1 MQTPSLCIG
10 ALIGASS
17 LLFVGAE
24 SPTLYI
30 DDTQDAGRKMVVG
43 IDRVMTI
50 AKARYINDDQPD
62 SPYHNTDFATI
73 GIFYSK
79 ED

>member
-1 MQTPSLCIG
+1 MVQKKTTI
-10 ALIGASS
+10 
-17 LLFVGAE
+17 
-24 SPTLYI
+24 YI
-30 DDTQDAGRKMVVG
+30 DETQDAGRKMGVG
-43 IDRVMTI
+43 IDRIMTI
-50 AKARYINDDQPD
+50 AKGRYINDEEPN

>member
-1 MQTPSLCIG
+1 MIG
-10 ALIGASS
+10 QNLQELSGPLSD
-17 LLFVGAE
+17 AE
-24 SPTLYI
+24 IYI

-43 IDRVMTI
+43 IDRIMTI
-50 AKARYINDDQPD
+50 AKGRYINDEEPN